1 MAYVV
6 LATWRAEAGNEAR
19 VAEILREMMAETA
32 REPGNLSY
40 MAHQGLED
48 PRLFFLYEDY
58 VDEPA
63 FQTHLESE
71 HFKRLVLGEALPLL
85 QDRRR
90 DVYRV
95 LA

>member
-6 LATWRAEAGNEAR
+6 LATWRAAAGNEAR

-32 REPGNLSY
+32 REPGNRSY
-40 MAHQGLED
+40 LAHQGVVD

-58 VDEPA
+58 VDEAA
-63 FQTHLESE
+63 FQSHLESD
-71 HFKRLVLGEALPLL
+71 HFKRLVDGEALQLL
-85 QDRRR
+85 EDRRR
-90 DVYRV
+90 DVYRP